1 MQGKV
6 VGEEGW
12 VKHGFTCPEQR
23 ISVNTFAERISRMSD
38 LVSQRL
44 QKLKQSILE
53 KILPPWGGSHSPVD
67 PCSLTMGNVI

>member
-1 MQGKV
+1 MQDKV

-44 QKLKQSILE
+44 QSWNSRSQKD
-53 KILPPWGGSHSPVD
+53 PPA
-67 PCSLTMGNVI
+67 L